1 MPRLT
6 FKKASLAPR
15 LKAEGKQGP
24 DTLIKLD
31 GKAVGRIVSPSP
43 VTGRAKWLV
52 RFCVTP
58 KSFKGV
64 GSGGMALEAPR
75 LFDTEPEARQWF
87 RDNLDEMLS
96 RYKFTEMETA

>member
-43 VTGRAKWLV
+43 VTGRSKWLV
-52 RFCVTP
+52 RFYVETAC
-58 KSFKGV
+58 KAGKKQKLLE
-64 GSGGMALEAPR
+64 ALEAPK

-87 RDNLDEMLS
+87 KDNLAEMLS
-96 RYKFTEMETA
+96 RYTFAEAA